1 VHATEE
7 EKMKEKK
14 LSRRSFLRLGAL
26 TAAGAAVA
34 ACQPKTVIVEKE
46 VEKEV
51 TKVVK
56 ETVVVEAPPLEE
68 VELEVWHTED
78 EFDAIIPNFQLEH
91 PNVKVNFQHYP
102 WGEYFEKLEITYAAG
117 DPPDVH
123 RQDDDEIPSFAQRG
137 LLMPMEDHVLA
148 AINKEDL
155 SWGTIESTMIEG
167 HLYVAISHTRAANIW
182 YNKDMFDAAG
192 VDYPPTTYP
201 SDDWTWEKFVETARA
216 LTNVDEMQYGVAD
229 TSSPDMIVSIGRSN
243 GGTVMSQD
251 CAEFL
256 MNDEPFVWAIQAMA
270 DLMLKEP
277 VGAADVE
284 TQQAF
289 GGGGELFYTGK
300 AGMLM
305 GSTRG
310 GPLTTPVDFEW
321 DYAGLPIIP
330 GKEPSVVGWI
340 ECYGVPTMTQHPREA
355 TQFAVYLMQ
364 DKAQE
369 LFAKSKSVIPIN
381 KTAADVW
388 VQRIPQNRQVLIEAA
403 PYGRTLPFAVG
414 FPKLQEI
421 AWPMLAEVMLG
432 QKTAQEA
439 MDEAK
444 PLCDAALAE
453 AGGCLG

>member
-1 VHATEE
+1 
-7 EKMKEKK
+7 MKGK
-14 LSRRSFLRLGAL
+14 LSRRRFLKGLGTL
-26 TAAGAAVA
+26 AAGSALA
-34 ACQPKTVIVEKE
+34 ACAPQTVIVKETVEVEKEKIVKETVIVE
-46 VEKEV
+46 
-51 TKVVK
+51 
-56 ETVVVEAPPLEE
+56 APALEE
-68 VELEVWHTED
+68 VEIEVWHTAD
-78 EFDAIIPNFQLEH
+78 EFDAIIPNFQLDH

-102 WGEYFEKLEITYAAG
+102 WGEYFEKLELRYAAG

-123 RQDDDEIPSFAQRG
+123 RQDDDEIPAFAARG

-167 HLYVAISHTRAANIW
+167 HLYVVISHTRAANIW

-192 VDYPPTTYP
+192 VDYPPATYP

-216 LTNVDEMQYGVAD
+216 LTNVAEMQYGVAD
-229 TSSPDMIVSIGRSN
+229 TSNPDQIVSIGRSN
-243 GGTVMSQD
+243 GGTVMSED
-251 CAEFL
+251 CSEFL
-256 MNDEPFVWAIQAMA
+256 MNEEPMVWAIQAMA

-289 GGGGELFYTGK
+289 GGAGELFYTGK
-300 AGMLM
+300 AAMLM

-310 GPLTTPVDFEW
+310 GPLTNAVDFEW
-321 DYAGLPIIP
+321 DYAGLPIIKGKKP
-330 GKEPSVVGWI
+330 GVVGWI
-340 ECYGVPTMTQHPREA
+340 ECYGVPQATQHPREA
-355 TQFAVYLMQ
+355 TEFAVYLMQ
-364 DKAQE
+364 EKAQD

-381 KTAADVW
+381 NKAAETW
-388 VQRIPQNRQVLIEAA
+388 VQRIPQNRQVLIDAA
-403 PYGRTLPFAVG
+403 PYSGTLPFAVG

-453 AGGCLG
+453 AGGCLGS

>member
-1 VHATEE
+1 
-7 EKMKEKK
+7 MKEKK

-34 ACQPKTVIVEKE
+34 ACQPKTVVVEKE

-51 TKVVK
+51 TRVVK
-56 ETVVVEAPPLEE
+56 ETVIAEAPSLEE
-68 VELEVWHTED
+68 VEIAVWHTED

-91 PNVKVNFQHYP
+91 PNVQINFQHYP
-102 WGEYFEKLEITYAAG
+102 WGEFFEKLEIAYAAG

-192 VDYPPTTYP
+192 VDYPPTIYP

-229 TSSPDMIVSIGRSN
+229 TSNPDQIVSIGRSN

-251 CAEFL
+251 CSEFL
-256 MNDEPFVWAIQAMA
+256 MHEEAMVWAIQAMA

-289 GGGGELFYTGK
+289 GGGGELFYTGQ
-300 AGMLM
+300 AAMLM

-310 GPLTTPVDFEW
+310 GPLSTPVDFEW
-321 DYAGLPIIP
+321 DYAGLPVIP

-364 DKAQE
+364 EKAQD

-381 KTAADVW
+381 KKAADVW
-388 VQRIPQNRQVLIEAA
+388 MQRIPQNRQVLIDAA
-403 PYGRTLPFAVG
+403 PYGRTLPFAIG

-439 MDEAK
+439 MVEAK